1 MNQAG
6 FSAARC
12 QFWMYRVFGFP
23 RQTKQHK
30 ARGDGCPSSTFLL
43 PLLFNRYESR
53 SLLVYYRGCVQRR
66 VLAGWTLHSSQ
77 ERWACQIVFTL
88 NCLCEIN
95 LDTLLPMVKWY
106 KWQSDNWDINLFP
119 FPLLIVHSTTEGWN
133 DLVIVLYNIF
143 TTAIDQQLIY
153 SRRASKDQILHW

>member
-43 PLLFNRYESR
+43 ALLLTRYESR
-53 SLLVYYRGCVQRR
+53 ILLVCYRGRVQRR
-66 VLAGWTLHSSQ
+66 VLAGWTLHSCQ
-77 ERWACQIVFTL
+77 ER
-88 NCLCEIN
+88 
-95 LDTLLPMVKWY
+95 
-106 KWQSDNWDINLFP
+106 
-119 FPLLIVHSTTEGWN
+119 
-133 DLVIVLYNIF
+133 
-143 TTAIDQQLIY
+143 
-153 SRRASKDQILHW
+153 